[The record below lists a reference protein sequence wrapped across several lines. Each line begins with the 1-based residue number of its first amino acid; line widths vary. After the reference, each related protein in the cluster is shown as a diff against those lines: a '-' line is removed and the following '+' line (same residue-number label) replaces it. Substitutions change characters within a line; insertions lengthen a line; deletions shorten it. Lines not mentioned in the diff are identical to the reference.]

1 MSNPVMK
8 PPIRFRFDP
17 EKFVACL
24 TFFSSKAKNMDK
36 LKAAKLLY
44 YVDKYH
50 LVRYGRPILG
60 DVYYRLDFGPVPS
73 MALDIMNEAIHPYP
87 LRKIP
92 QTNLELLRKYLR
104 VDRGTKRHP
113 VFELKAHPDMEVLS
127 ESEKEA
133 LEETV
138 KEYGRYS
145 GPQLIDLTHG
155 EATWKKTRQ
164 NDVIDY
170 RLFFEGARDASPE
183 ALEYLESLQENL
195 ELVFSLS
202 APA

>member
-1 MSNPVMK
+1 MSSPVVK
-8 PPIRFRFDP
+8 PPIRFRFDS

-24 TFFSSKAKNMDK
+24 VFFASKAKAVDK

-60 DVYYRLDFGPVPS
+60 DVYYRLDYGPVPS
-73 MALDIMNEAIHPYP
+73 MALDIMNEAINPYL

-92 QTNLELLRKYLR
+92 QTNLELLMKYLK
-104 VDRGTKRHP
+104 VDKKEKKNPT
-113 VFELKAHPDMEVLS
+113 FELKAQPDMEVLS

-145 GPQLIDLTHG
+145 GPQLIDLTHRD
-155 EATWKKTRQ
+155 ATWKKTKQ
-164 NDVIDY
+164 NGVIDY